1 MEEWKAL
8 FAARCGITRGDT
20 ELPTAGPG
28 TNDQCNDHRLR
39 SCVQEI
45 TTAWI
50 NKIRLAYNGR
60 VIRRTV
66 ESWRYDGKT
75 IDDSWPPYKMV
86 TVPVYLSAEEY
97 KTIDDDMLV
106 MGGR

>member
-1 MEEWKAL
+1 ME
-8 FAARCGITRGDT
+8 T
-20 ELPTAGPG
+20 ELPATGPG
-28 TNDQCNDHRLR
+28 SNDQCNDDHLR
-39 SCVQEI
+39 SCAQEI

-66 ESWRYDGKT
+66 ESLRYDGKT

-86 TVPVYLSAEEY
+86 IVPVYLSAGEY
-97 KTIDDDMLV
+97 NTINEDMLV